1 MREFAI
7 AGLQL
12 ELGNHDNFD
21 QIEREIRAIRARR
34 PWVEM
39 IVLSELSLFGVAT
52 ARAEPLPGP
61 AEARLQALA
70 AAEKIWLVAGS
81 LYERAGDAVYN
92 TAPVIDPQGQVVA
105 RHRKIYPFLPHERG
119 VAAGDCCTV
128 FDVPGV
134 GRFGLSIC
142 YDMWFPETTRSMVWQ
157 GAEIIIHPTLTN
169 TIDRDAELAIARAN
183 AAMNQCYFVDIN
195 AAGDLAM
202 GRSIIC
208 GPGGEVL
215 HEAGVG
221 REIIAV
227 TLDLDH
233 VRRVRER
240 GWHGLGQMLK
250 SFRDGPA
257 EFPAHGP
264 GRRSSA
270 ALDAL
275 GPLTM
280 PDAPIR

>member
-1 MREFAI
+1 LREFAI

-12 ELGNHDNFD
+12 ELGNHDNLD

-39 IVLSELSLFGVAT
+39 IVLSELSLHGVST

-61 AEARLQALA
+61 TEARLQALA
-70 AAEKIWLVAGS
+70 AAERLWLVAGS
-81 LYERAGDAVYN
+81 LYEKAGDAVYN
-92 TAPVIDPQGQVVA
+92 TAPVIDPQGRVVA

-119 VAAGDCCTV
+119 VAAGDCCTL

-202 GRSIIC
+202 GRSIVC

-221 REIIAV
+221 REIIVV
-227 TLDLDH
+227 TLDLDQ

-257 EFPAHGP
+257 EFPAYGAAR
-264 GRRSSA
+264 GRSA

-275 GPLTM
+275 GPLTL

>member
-1 MREFAI
+1 LREFAI
-7 AGLQL
+7 VGLQL
-12 ELGNHDNFD
+12 ELGNHDNLD
-21 QIEREIRAIRARR
+21 QIEREIRAVRARR
-34 PWVEM
+34 PSIEM
-39 IVLSELSLFGVAT
+39 IVLSELSLFGVST

-61 AEARLQALA
+61 TEARLQALA
-70 AAEKIWLVAGS
+70 AQERVWLVGGS
-81 LYERAGDAVYN
+81 LYEKAGDAVYN
-92 TAPVIDPQGQVVA
+92 TAPVIDPAGRVVA

-227 TLDLDH
+227 TLDLDQ

-257 EFPAHGP
+257 EFPAYGP
-264 GRRSSA
+264 KRGRSA

-280 PDAPIR
+280 PDAPRR